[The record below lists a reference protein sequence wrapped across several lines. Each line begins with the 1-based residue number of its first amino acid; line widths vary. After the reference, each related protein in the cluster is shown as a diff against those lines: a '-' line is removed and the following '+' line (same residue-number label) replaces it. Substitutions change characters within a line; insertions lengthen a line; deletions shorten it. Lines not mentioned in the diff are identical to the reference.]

1 MKKLNQEYE
10 VVDLDELHGEIHY
23 QLYVRLANGEIKEAE
38 YLSQTEMVGVH
49 VRGDRYDI
57 GKHYLE
63 EFGIELLRLV
73 PIEPL
78 SFAGEY
84 LGWDHDDFG
93 TWILIALPDD
103 GKKMLPKIHSRDKLK
118 FKVTQI
124 VEETK

>member
-10 VVDLDELHGEIHY
+10 VVDLDELHGEIY
-23 QLYVRLANGEIKEAE
+23 FQLYVRLASGEIKEAE

-49 VRGDRYDI
+49 VHGYRYDI
-57 GKHYLE
+57 GKHNLE

-78 SFAGEY
+78 SFVGEY
-84 LGWDHDDFG
+84 LGWNHDDVG

-103 GKKMLPKIHSRDKLK
+103 GKKMLPKIQSRDKLK